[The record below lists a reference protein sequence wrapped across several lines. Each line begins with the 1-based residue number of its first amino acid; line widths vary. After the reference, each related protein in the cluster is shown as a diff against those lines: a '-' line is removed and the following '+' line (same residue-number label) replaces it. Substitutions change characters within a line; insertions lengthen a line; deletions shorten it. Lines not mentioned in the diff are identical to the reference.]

1 MNRSSKA
8 NNMEMLKVALMGY
21 GYAGKTFHAPLIDSV
36 PGMELVAVCSSDAAK
51 VFADY
56 PSLPVKA
63 SLEELLSLDQIDIV
77 VIATPNNT
85 HFELASSAL
94 LAGKHVVVDKPFT
107 VTVEQALELK
117 DLAEQKGLML
127 SVFHNRRW
135 DADFLTLREVIVS
148 GKLGDLVS
156 FESRFE
162 RYRPEVK
169 TRWREQAG
177 EGSGLWYDL
186 GPHLLD
192 QALHLFGCPI
202 AIHAD
207 FAMQRKNA
215 QAVDYFHVL
224 LRYEKLRVI
233 LQSSMLAADEIP
245 RYLLRG
251 YAGSYKKYGLD
262 TQEESL
268 KRGELPGGNTWG
280 YDPLNGILHT
290 PTNPTSTSSIVQNL
304 RGDYRY
310 IYTAFRDAIPIN
322 TLNPVSLEDAVLS
335 IVLIELACES
345 AKSGCETIVPA
356 RYTSSHF

>member
-1 MNRSSKA
+1 MLDT
-8 NNMEMLKVALMGY
+8 LKVALIGY

-36 PGMELVAVCSSDAAK
+36 QGLELVAVCSSEAAK
-51 VFADY
+51 VLADY
-56 PSLPVKA
+56 PLLLVRA
-63 SLEELLSLDQIDIV
+63 SLEEILAQVQLDAVI
-77 VIATPNNT
+77 IATPNNT
-85 HFELASSAL
+85 HFELARSAL

-107 VTVEQALELK
+107 VTVAQALALK
-117 DLAEQKGLML
+117 GIAEQKGLVL

-135 DADFLTLREVIVS
+135 DADFLTLREVIAS
-148 GKLGDLVS
+148 GKLGELVS

-192 QALHLFGCPI
+192 QALQLFGCPI
-202 AIHAD
+202 AIQAD

-233 LQSSMLAADEIP
+233 LQSSMLAADASP

-251 YAGSYKKYGLD
+251 YAGSYKKQGLD
-262 TQEESL
+262 TQEDYL
-268 KRGELPGGNTWG
+268 KRGELPGCANWG
-280 YDPLNGILHT
+280 DDPLEGVLYAPANLES
-290 PTNPTSTSSIVQNL
+290 PSCIVKNL
-304 RGDYRY
+304 PGDYRSFY
-310 IYTAFRDAIPIN
+310 IRFRDAIN
-322 TLNPVSLEDAVLS
+322 LKTNNPVSLNDAVLTIEL
-335 IVLIELACES
+335 IVLACES
-345 AKSGCETIVPA
+345 AKSGCEKIVP
-356 RYTSSHF
+356 SH